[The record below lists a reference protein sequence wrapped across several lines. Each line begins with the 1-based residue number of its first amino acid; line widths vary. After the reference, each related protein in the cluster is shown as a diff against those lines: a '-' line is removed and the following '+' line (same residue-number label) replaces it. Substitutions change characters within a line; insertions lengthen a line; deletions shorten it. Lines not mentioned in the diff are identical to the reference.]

1 MPAPSLRH
9 QSIDS
14 AALTLTEAAEAVADL
29 GAALEYHGRRYHA
42 EDAPEISDAEYDA
55 LYRRLQAIEAKFPE
69 LIREDSPTARVGAAP
84 AVGFGKVRHA
94 IPMLS
99 LGNAF
104 AREDVQGFLDS
115 IRNFLVELRADP
127 AQAVEVLAELKIDGL
142 SCSLRY
148 EGGVLVQAATRGD
161 GQEGEDVTAN
171 VRTIDNVPKRLTG
184 DAPDLLEVRGE
195 VYMTDA
201 DFLALN
207 ARQQEAG
214 GKLFAN
220 PRNAAAG
227 SLRQLDPTITKAR
240 PLRFFGYAWGE
251 VSRPLG
257 TTQAE
262 ARAALERFGFTL
274 NEPSR
279 ICRSL
284 DEMIGFYDEIGD
296 RRATLGFSIDGIVYK
311 VNRLDLQQRLGFV
324 SRAPRWA
331 IAHKF
336 PPEQART
343 RLEGILLQVGRTGA
357 LTPVAALTPINVGG
371 VMVARATLH
380 NEDYIAE
387 KDIRIGDT
395 VVVQRAGDV
404 IPQIVQVVPELRPEG
419 AVPWEPPTECPICH
433 SAAVREPGE
442 AKRFCTGGLIC
453 EAQAVERLRHFVARD
468 AFDIEGLGTKTVT
481 EFHEAGLIKT
491 PADIFRLKRQ
501 DIEGREGWKDLSIAK
516 LLKSIDDRRA
526 IPLDRFILALGIRQ
540 VGQTTARLMAKH
552 YRTRAH
558 WQEAMIAAG
567 DPAGDAYQELLNI
580 DGIGADTAKD
590 MTDFFAEKN
599 NLDALG
605 DLIDVLKTVEDF
617 VPPAGRDG
625 GALDGKVVVFTGTL
639 VQLSRGEA
647 KARAEGAGAKVTG
660 SVSAK
665 TDYLVVG
672 ADAGSKAAK
681 AEALGVKT
689 ITEDEFI
696 AMVAGNPLPLAG
708 EGGERERTG

>member
-9 QSIDS
+9 SSIDS
-14 AALTLTEAAEAVADL
+14 AALSPEDAAEAVADL
-29 GAALEYHGRRYHA
+29 VAAIDYHGHRYHA
-42 EDAPEISDAEYDA
+42 EDAPEISDADYDA
-55 LYRRLQAIEAKFPE
+55 LYRRLQAIEARFPE

-84 AVGFGKVRHA
+84 AAGFGKVRHA

-104 AREDVQGFLDS
+104 AREDVEDFLS
-115 IRNFLVELRADP
+115 SVRNFLAELRADP
-127 AQAVEVLAELKIDGL
+127 AQAVEVMAELKIDGL

-148 EGGVLVQAATRGD
+148 EDGVLVQAATRGD

-171 VRTIDNVPKRLTG
+171 VRTIANVPHELAG
-184 DAPDLLEVRGE
+184 DAPGVLEVRGE

-227 SLRQLDPTITKAR
+227 SLRQLDPAITKAR

-257 TTQAE
+257 KTQAE
-262 ARAALERFGFTL
+262 ARASLKRFGFTL

-279 ICRSL
+279 ICRSV
-284 DEMIGFYDEIGD
+284 DEMMGFYDEIGNA
-296 RRATLGFSIDGIVYK
+296 RATLGFSIDGIVYK
-311 VNRLDLQQRLGFV
+311 INRLDLQQRLGFV

-331 IAHKF
+331 IAHKY

-343 RLEGILLQVGRTGA
+343 KLEKIVLQVGRTGA
-357 LTPVAALTPINVGG
+357 LTPVAELVPINVGG
-371 VMVARATLH
+371 VMVGRATLH

-387 KDIRIGDT
+387 KDIRVGDT

-404 IPQIVQVVPELRPEG
+404 IPQIVSVVPELRPDG
-419 AVPWEPPTECPICH
+419 APPWTPLEHCPICG
-433 SAAVREPGE
+433 SNAVREPGE
-442 AKRFCTGGLIC
+442 AKRYCTGGLVC

-468 AFDIEGLGTKTVT
+468 AFDIEGLGTKTIV

-491 PADIFRLKRQ
+491 PADIFRLKREQ
-501 DIEGREGWKDLSIAK
+501 IEGREGWKDLSISK
-516 LLKSIDDRRA
+516 LLEAIKARRT

-552 YRTRAH
+552 YLTLTK
-558 WQEAMIAAG
+558 WQEAMKAAG
-567 DPAGDAYQELLNI
+567 DLESDAYQELLNI

-590 MTDFFAEKN
+590 MTDFFIEER
-599 NLDALG
+599 NLAALA
-605 DLIDVLKTVEDF
+605 DLESLLTVEPF
-617 VPPAGRDG
+617 VPPAGNAG
-625 GALDGKVVVFTGTL
+625 GALDGKIVVFTGTL

-660 SVSAK
+660 TVSAK

-696 AMVAGNPLPLAG
+696 AMVAG
-708 EGGERERTG
+708 

>member
-9 QSIDS
+9 SSIDS
-14 AALTLTEAAEAVADL
+14 AALGPEEAAEAVSDL
-29 GAALEYHGRRYHA
+29 VAAIGYHGQRYHA
-42 EDAPEISDAEYDA
+42 EDAPEIADADYDT
-55 LYRRLQAIEAKFPE
+55 LYRRLQAIEARFPE

-84 AVGFGKVRHA
+84 AAGFGKVRHA

-104 AREDVQGFLDS
+104 ARQDVQGFLDS
-115 IRNFLVELRADP
+115 VRNFLAELRADP

-148 EGGVLVQAATRGD
+148 EHGLLVQAATRGD

-171 VRTIDNVPKRLTG
+171 VRTIDNVPHKLTG
-184 DAPDLLEVRGE
+184 DAPDVLEVRGE

-227 SLRQLDPTITKAR
+227 SLRQLDPAITRAR

-257 TTQAE
+257 KTQAE
-262 ARAALERFGFTL
+262 ARAALAGFGFTL

-279 ICRSL
+279 ICRSI
-284 DEMIGFYDEIGD
+284 DEMIGFYDEIGNA
-296 RRATLGFSIDGIVYK
+296 RATLGFSIDGIVYK
-311 VNRLDLQQRLGFV
+311 INRLDLQQRLGFV

-343 RLEGILLQVGRTGA
+343 RLNAITLQVGRTGA
-357 LTPVAALTPINVGG
+357 LTPVAELMPINVGG
-371 VMVARATLH
+371 VMVGRATLH

-387 KDIRIGDT
+387 KDIRVGDT

-404 IPQIVQVVPELRPEG
+404 IPQIVQIVPELRDGDP
-419 AVPWEPPTECPICH
+419 PKWQPPTECPICH

-468 AFDIEGLGTKTVT
+468 AFDIEGLGAKTVT
-481 EFHEAGLIKT
+481 EFQEAGLIRT
-491 PADIFRLKRQ
+491 PADIFRLKRE
-501 DIEGREGWKDLSIAK
+501 DIEGREGWKDLSISK
-516 LLKSIDDRRA
+516 LLKSIEDRRT

-540 VGQTTARLMAKH
+540 TGQTTARLMAKH
-552 YRTRAH
+552 YRTLEH
-558 WQEAMIAAG
+558 WQAAMIAAG
-567 DPAGDAYQELLNI
+567 DPESDAYKELLNI

-599 NLDALG
+599 NLDALA
-605 DLIDVLKTVEDF
+605 DLEAQLTVEPF

-625 GALDGKVVVFTGTL
+625 GALDGRIVVFTGTL

-696 AMVAGNPLPLAG
+696 ALVAG
-708 EGGERERTG
+708 

>member
-9 QSIDS
+9 ASIDS
-14 AALTLTEAAEAVADL
+14 AALGPEDAAEAVADL
-29 GAALEYHGRRYHA
+29 IAALDYHGQRYHA
-42 EDAPEISDAEYDA
+42 EDAPEVSDADYDA
-55 LYRRLQAIEAKFPE
+55 LYRRLQAIEARFPD
-69 LIREDSPTARVGAAP
+69 LVREDSPTARVGAAP
-84 AVGFGKVRHA
+84 AAGFGKVKHV

-104 AREDVQGFLDS
+104 AREDVEGFMES
-115 IRNFLVELRADP
+115 ARNFLRAGTDQEIEL
-127 AQAVEVLAELKIDGL
+127 VAELKIDGL

-148 EGGVLVQAATRGD
+148 EKGMLVQAATRGD

-171 VRTIDNVPKRLTG
+171 VRTIENVPQTLKG
-184 DAPDLLEVRGE
+184 DAPDVLEVRGE
-195 VYMTDA
+195 VYMSDA

-227 SLRQLDPTITKAR
+227 SLRQLDPAITKAR

-257 TTQAE
+257 KTQEE
-262 ARAALERFGFTL
+262 ARAALHDFGFTL
-274 NEPSR
+274 NEPSKL
-279 ICRSL
+279 CRSV
-284 DEMIGFYDEIGD
+284 DEMIAFYDEIGNA
-296 RRATLGFSIDGIVYK
+296 RATLGFSIDGIVYK
-311 VNRLDLQQRLGFV
+311 INRLDLQQRLGFV

-336 PPEQART
+336 PPQQART
-343 RLEGILLQVGRTGA
+343 KLEDILLQVGRTGA

-371 VMVARATLH
+371 VMVSRATLH

-387 KDIRIGDT
+387 KDIRVGDT
-395 VVVQRAGDV
+395 VIVQRAGDV
-404 IPQIVQVVPELRPEG
+404 IPQIVAIVPELRPE
-419 AVPWEPPTECPICH
+419 ATVPWQPPTECPICH

-442 AKRFCTGGLIC
+442 AKSFCTGGLIC

-468 AFDIEGLGTKTVT
+468 AFDIEGLGSKTVT

-491 PADIFRLKRQ
+491 PADIFRLSAK
-501 DIEGREGWKDLSIAK
+501 DIEGREGWKELSISK
-516 LLKSIDDRRA
+516 LLKSIEDRRT

-540 VGQTTARLMAKH
+540 TGQTTARLMAKH
-552 YRTRAH
+552 YLTLDH
-558 WQEAMIAAG
+558 WQDAMKAAG
-567 DPAGDAYQELLNI
+567 NVESEAYQELLNI

-590 MTDFFAEKN
+590 MTDFFAEQN
-599 NLDALG
+599 NLDALA
-605 DLIDVLKTVEDF
+605 DLARLLTVEPF
-617 VPPAGRDG
+617 VPPAKNEG
-625 GALDGKVVVFTGTL
+625 GALDGKIVVFTGTL
-639 VQLSRGEA
+639 LQLSRGEA

-681 AEALGVKT
+681 AEALGDKT
-689 ITEDEFI
+689 LSDDEFI
-696 AMVAGNPLPLAG
+696 ALVAG
-708 EGGERERTG
+708 

>member
-1 MPAPSLRH
+1 MTAPAIRH
-9 QSIDS
+9 LSIDP
-14 AALTLTEAAEAVADL
+14 AALTEEDAAEAMADL
-29 GAALEYHGRRYHA
+29 GAAIDYHGQRYHA

-55 LYRRLQAIEAKFPE
+55 LYRRLQAIEARFPE
-69 LIREDSPTARVGAAP
+69 LIRADSPTARVGAAP
-84 AVGFGKVRHA
+84 AAGFGKVRHA

-104 AREDVQGFLDS
+104 SREDVEGFLDS
-115 IRNFLVELRADP
+115 VRNFLVELRADP
-127 AQAVEVLAELKIDGL
+127 AVAVEVVAELKIDGL

-148 EGGVLVQAATRGD
+148 EGGHLVQAATRGD

-171 VRTIDNVPKRLTG
+171 VRTIANVPQRLAG
-184 DAPDLLEVRGE
+184 DAPDVLEVRGE
-195 VYMTDA
+195 VYMADA

-207 ARQQEAG
+207 ERQQASG

-227 SLRQLDPTITKAR
+227 SLRQLDPAITKAR
-240 PLRFFGYAWGE
+240 PLKFFGYAWGE
-251 VSRPLG
+251 TSRPLG
-257 TTQAE
+257 TTQQE
-262 ARAALERFGFTL
+262 AREAIRSFGFTL

-279 ICRSL
+279 ICRSV
-284 DEMIGFYDEIGD
+284 DEMLAFYDEIGNA
-296 RRATLGFSIDGIVYK
+296 RATLGFSIDGIVYK

-343 RLEGILLQVGRTGA
+343 RLEDILLQVGRTGA

-380 NEDYIAE
+380 NEDYIAD
-387 KDIRIGDT
+387 KDIRIGDM

-404 IPQIVQVVPELRPEG
+404 IPQIVSVVPELRDGDP
-419 AVPWEPPTECPICH
+419 PKWEPPTECPICH

-442 AKRFCTGGLIC
+442 AKRFCTGGLVC
-453 EAQAVERLRHFVARD
+453 EAQAVERLRHFVSRD
-468 AFDIEGLGTKTVT
+468 AFDIEGLGWKTVV
-481 EFHEAGLIKT
+481 EFHEAGLIRT
-491 PADIFRLKRQ
+491 PADIFRLKAS
-501 DIEGREGWKDLSIAK
+501 DIEGREGWKDLSISK
-516 LLKSIDDRRA
+516 LIKSIEARRTIA
-526 IPLDRFILALGIRQ
+526 LDRFILALGIRQ
-540 VGQTTARLMAKH
+540 VGQTTARLLAKH
-552 YRTRAH
+552 YRTLAH
-558 WQEAMIAAG
+558 WQEAMTAAA
-567 DPAGDAYQELLNI
+567 DPESDAYKELLNI

-590 MTDFFAEKN
+590 VTDFFVEEN
-599 NLDALG
+599 NLEVLA
-605 DLIDVLKTVEDF
+605 DLESLLTVEEF
-617 VPPAGRDG
+617 VPAAGREG

-639 VQLSRGEA
+639 LQLTRGEA
-647 KARAEGAGAKVTG
+647 KARAEAAGAKVTG

-681 AEALGVKT
+681 AQELGVAT
-689 ITEDEFI
+689 ISEDDFI
-696 AMVAGNPLPLAG
+696 AMIG
-708 EGGERERTG
+708 

>member
-9 QSIDS
+9 ASIDS
-14 AALTLTEAAEAVADL
+14 AALGPEEAAEAVADL
-29 GAALEYHGRRYHA
+29 IAAIDYHGQRYHA
-42 EDAPEISDAEYDA
+42 EDAPEIPDADYDA
-55 LYRRLQAIEAKFPE
+55 LYRRLQAIEARFPE
-69 LIREDSPTARVGAAP
+69 LIRQDSPTVRVGAAP
-84 AVGFGKVRHA
+84 AAGFGKVRHA

-104 AREDVQGFLDS
+104 AREDVQDFLAS
-115 IRNFLVELRADP
+115 VRNFLAELRADP
-127 AQAVEVLAELKIDGL
+127 AQELEVMAELKIDGL

-148 EGGVLVQAATRGD
+148 EKGLLVQAATRGD

-171 VRTIDNVPKRLTG
+171 VRTIDNVPHRLDG
-184 DAPDLLEVRGE
+184 DAPDVLEVRGE

-207 ARQQEAG
+207 ARQQAAG

-227 SLRQLDPTITKAR
+227 SLRQLDPAITKSR

-257 TTQAE
+257 RTQAE
-262 ARAALERFGFTL
+262 ARQALKDFGFTL

-279 ICRSL
+279 ICRSV
-284 DEMIGFYDEIGD
+284 DEMIRFYDEIGNA
-296 RRATLGFSIDGIVYK
+296 RATLGFSIDGIVYK
-311 VNRLDLQQRLGFV
+311 INRLDLQQRLGFV

-343 RLEGILLQVGRTGA
+343 VLNAITLQVGRTGA
-357 LTPVAALTPINVGG
+357 LTPVAELTPINVGG
-371 VMVARATLH
+371 VMVGRATLH

-387 KDIRIGDT
+387 KDIRVGDT

-404 IPQIVQVVPELRPEG
+404 IPQIVSVVPALRPEG
-419 AVPWEPPTECPICH
+419 ALPWMPPEHCPVCG
-433 SAAVREPGE
+433 SNAVREPGE
-442 AKRFCTGGLIC
+442 AKRYCTGGLIC

-468 AFDIEGLGTKTVT
+468 AFDIEGLGSKTVT
-481 EFHEAGLIKT
+481 EFYEAGLIKT
-491 PADIFRLKRQ
+491 PADIFRLKRE
-501 DIEGREGWKDLSIAK
+501 DIEGREGWKELSIAK
-516 LLKSIDDRRA
+516 LLKSIEDRRT

-540 VGQTTARLMAKH
+540 TGQTTARLMAKH
-552 YRTRAH
+552 YRTLAH
-558 WQEAMIAAG
+558 WQEAMTAAG
-567 DPAGDAYQELLNI
+567 DPDSDAYRELLNI
-580 DGIGADTAKD
+580 DGIGSDTAKD
-590 MTDFFAEKN
+590 MTDFFAEPN
-599 NLDALG
+599 NLAALA
-605 DLIDVLKTVEDF
+605 DLATLLSVEPF

-625 GALDGKVVVFTGTL
+625 GALDGKIVVFTGTL

-660 SVSAK
+660 TVSAK

-689 ITEDEFI
+689 LSEDAFI
-696 AMVAGNPLPLAG
+696 ALVAG
-708 EGGERERTG
+708 

>member
-9 QSIDS
+9 SSIDS
-14 AALTLTEAAEAVADL
+14 AALSPEDAAEAVADL
-29 GAALEYHGRRYHA
+29 VAAIDYHGHRYHA
-42 EDAPEISDAEYDA
+42 EDAPEISDADYDA
-55 LYRRLQAIEAKFPE
+55 LYRRLQAIEARFPE

-84 AVGFGKVRHA
+84 AAGFGKVRHA

-104 AREDVQGFLDS
+104 AREDVEDFLS
-115 IRNFLVELRADP
+115 SVRNFLAELRADP
-127 AQAVEVLAELKIDGL
+127 AQAIEVLAELKIDGL

-148 EGGVLVQAATRGD
+148 EGGQLVQAATRGD

-171 VRTIDNVPKRLTG
+171 VRTIDNVPHKLKG
-184 DAPDLLEVRGE
+184 DAPDVLEVRGE

-227 SLRQLDPTITKAR
+227 SLRQLDPAITKAR

-257 TTQAE
+257 KTQAE
-262 ARAALERFGFTL
+262 ARESLKSFGFTL

-279 ICRSL
+279 ICSSV
-284 DEMIGFYDEIGD
+284 DEMIGFYDEIGNA
-296 RRATLGFSIDGIVYK
+296 RATLGFSIDGIVYK
-311 VNRLDLQQRLGFV
+311 INRLDLQQRLGFV

-336 PPEQART
+336 PPQQART
-343 RLEGILLQVGRTGA
+343 ILNAITLQVGRTGA
-357 LTPVAALTPINVGG
+357 LTPVAELVPINVGG
-371 VMVARATLH
+371 VMVGRATLH

-387 KDIRIGDT
+387 KDIRVGDT

-404 IPQIVQVVPELRPEG
+404 IPQIVSVVAELRVGDP
-419 AVPWEPPTECPICH
+419 PKWEPPTECPICH

-442 AKRFCTGGLIC
+442 AKRYCTGGLVC

-491 PADIFRLKRQ
+491 PADIFRLKREQ
-501 DIEGREGWKDLSIAK
+501 IEGREGWKELSISK
-516 LLKSIDDRRA
+516 LLKSIQDRRT

-540 VGQTTARLMAKH
+540 TGQTTARLMAKR
-552 YRTRAH
+552 YRTLAH
-558 WQEAMIAAG
+558 WQEAMTAAG
-567 DPAGDAYQELLNI
+567 DPESDAYKELLNI

-590 MTDFFAEKN
+590 MTDFFAEQN
-599 NLDALG
+599 NLDALA
-605 DLIDVLKTVEDF
+605 DLESLLTVEPF
-617 VPPAGRDG
+617 VPPAGNEG

-660 SVSAK
+660 TVSAK

-696 AMVAGNPLPLAG
+696 AMVAG
-708 EGGERERTG
+708 

>member
-9 QSIDS
+9 ASIDS
-14 AALTLTEAAEAVADL
+14 AALSPTEAAETVADL
-29 GAALEYHGRRYHA
+29 IAAIDYHGQRYHA
-42 EDAPEISDAEYDA
+42 EDAPEIPDAEYDA
-55 LYRRLQAIEAKFPE
+55 LYRRLQAIEGRFPE
-69 LIREDSPTARVGAAP
+69 LIREDSPTVRVGAAP
-84 AVGFGKVRHA
+84 AAGFGKVRHA

-104 AREDVQGFLDS
+104 AREDVQDFLS
-115 IRNFLVELRADP
+115 SVRNFLAELRADP
-127 AQAVEVLAELKIDGL
+127 AQELEVMAELKIDGL

-148 EGGVLVQAATRGD
+148 EKGLLVQAATRGD

-171 VRTIDNVPKRLTG
+171 VRTIDNVPHKLEG
-184 DAPDLLEVRGE
+184 DAPDVLEVRGE

-207 ARQQEAG
+207 VRQQESAG
-214 GKLFAN
+214 KPFAN

-227 SLRQLDPTITKAR
+227 SLRQLDPTITKSR

-257 TTQAE
+257 KTQAE
-262 ARAALERFGFTL
+262 ARQALKSFGFTL

-296 RRATLGFSIDGIVYK
+296 ARATLGFSIDGIVYK
-311 VNRLDLQQRLGFV
+311 INRLDLQQRLGFV

-343 RLEGILLQVGRTGA
+343 VLNAILLQVGRTGA
-357 LTPVAALTPINVGG
+357 LTPVAELTPINVGG
-371 VMVARATLH
+371 VMVGRATLH

-387 KDIRIGDT
+387 KDIRVGDT

-404 IPQIVQVVPELRPEG
+404 IPQIVSVVPALRLDGALPWTPPEH
-419 AVPWEPPTECPICH
+419 CPVCG
-433 SAAVREPGE
+433 SKAVREPGE
-442 AKRFCTGGLIC
+442 AKRYCTGGLIC

-468 AFDIEGLGTKTVT
+468 AFDIEGLGSKTVT

-491 PADIFRLKRQ
+491 PADIFRLKRA
-501 DIEGREGWKDLSIAK
+501 DIEGREGWKDLSISK
-516 LLKSIDDRRA
+516 LLKSIEARST

-540 VGQTTARLMAKH
+540 TGQTTARLMAKH
-552 YRTRAH
+552 YRTLDH

-567 DPAGDAYQELLNI
+567 DIESDAYQELLNI

-590 MTDFFAEKN
+590 MTDFFAEPN
-599 NLDALG
+599 NLAALA
-605 DLIDVLKTVEDF
+605 DLASLLTVENF

-625 GALDGKVVVFTGTL
+625 GALDGKIVVFTGTL

-660 SVSAK
+660 TVSAK

-672 ADAGSKAAK
+672 TDAGSKAAK

-689 ITEDEFI
+689 ISEDAFI
-696 AMVAGNPLPLAG
+696 ALVAG
-708 EGGERERTG
+708 

>member
-9 QSIDS
+9 ASIDS
-14 AALTLTEAAEAVADL
+14 AALSPEDAIEAVADL
-29 GAALEYHGRRYHA
+29 IAALDYHGQRYHA
-42 EDAPEISDAEYDA
+42 EDAPEISDADYDA
-55 LYRRLQAIEAKFPE
+55 LYRHLQAIEARFPE
-69 LIREDSPTARVGAAP
+69 LIRADSPTARVGAAP
-84 AVGFGKVRHA
+84 AAGFGKVRHA

-104 AREDVQGFLDS
+104 AREDVEGFMDS
-115 IRNFLVELRADP
+115 ARNFLRAGAD
-127 AQAVEVLAELKIDGL
+127 QEIEVVAELKIDGL

-148 EGGVLVQAATRGD
+148 ENGVLVQAATRGD

-171 VRTIDNVPKRLTG
+171 VRTIENVPHKLKG
-184 DAPDLLEVRGE
+184 EAPDVLEVRGE

-207 ARQQEAG
+207 TRQQEAG

-227 SLRQLDPTITKAR
+227 SLRQMDPSITKAR

-257 TTQAE
+257 TTQEE
-262 ARAALERFGFTL
+262 ARQSLHGFGFTL

-279 ICRSL
+279 LCRSV
-284 DEMIGFYDEIGD
+284 DEMVQFYDEIGNG
-296 RRATLGFSIDGIVYK
+296 RATLGFSIDGIVYK
-311 VNRLDLQQRLGFV
+311 INRLDLQQRLGFV

-336 PPEQART
+336 PPQQART
-343 RLEGILLQVGRTGA
+343 KLEGILLQVGRTGA

-395 VVVQRAGDV
+395 VIVQRAGDV
-404 IPQIVQVVPELRPEG
+404 IPQIVAIVPELRPEG
-419 AVPWEPPTECPICH
+419 TAAWEPPTECPICH

-468 AFDIEGLGTKTVT
+468 AFDIEGLGSKTVT

-491 PADIFRLKRQ
+491 PADIFRLSAK
-501 DIEGREGWKDLSIAK
+501 DIEGREGWKELSISK
-516 LLKSIDDRRA
+516 LLKSIEDRRT

-540 VGQTTARLMAKH
+540 TGQTTARLMAKH
-552 YRTRAH
+552 YRTLDH
-558 WQEAMIAAG
+558 WQDAMKAAG
-567 DPAGDAYQELLNI
+567 DVESEAYQELLNI

-590 MTDFFAEKN
+590 MTDFFAEQN
-599 NLDALG
+599 NLDALA
-605 DLIDVLKTVEDF
+605 DLESLLTVEPF
-617 VPPAGRDG
+617 VPPAKNEG

-639 VQLSRGEA
+639 LQLSRGEA

-689 ITEDEFI
+689 LTEDEFI
-696 AMVAGNPLPLAG
+696 ALVAG
-708 EGGERERTG
+708 

>member
-9 QSIDS
+9 ASIDS
-14 AALTLTEAAEAVADL
+14 ATLGAEDAAEAVADL
-29 GAALEYHGRRYHA
+29 VAALHYHGERYHA

-55 LYRRLQAIEAKFPE
+55 LYRRLQAIEARFPE
-69 LIREDSPTARVGAAP
+69 LIREDSPTVRVGAAP
-84 AVGFGKVRHA
+84 AAGFGKVRHA

-104 AREDVQGFLDS
+104 AREDVEGFMES
-115 IRNFLVELRADP
+115 ARNFLRAGADE
-127 AQAVEVLAELKIDGL
+127 VIEVLAELKIDGL

-148 EGGVLVQAATRGD
+148 EHGLLVQAATRGD

-171 VRTIDNVPKRLTG
+171 VRTIDNVPHKLAG

-207 ARQQEAG
+207 ERQQAAG
-214 GKLFAN
+214 AKLFAN

-227 SLRQLDPTITKAR
+227 SLRQLDPTITKSR
-240 PLRFFGYAWGE
+240 PLKFFGYAWGE

-257 TTQAE
+257 KTQAE
-262 ARAALERFGFTL
+262 ARAAIESFGFTL

-279 ICRSL
+279 LCRSV
-284 DEMIGFYDEIGD
+284 DEMIRFYEEIGD
-296 RRATLGFSIDGIVYK
+296 ARATLGFSIDGIVYK
-311 VNRLDLQQRLGFV
+311 INRLDLQQRLGFV

-343 RLEGILLQVGRTGA
+343 VLKGITLQVGRTGA
-357 LTPVAALTPINVGG
+357 LTPVAELTPINVGG
-371 VMVARATLH
+371 VMVGRATLH

-387 KDIRIGDT
+387 KDIRVGDT
-395 VVVQRAGDV
+395 VIVQRAGDV
-404 IPQIVQVVPELRPEG
+404 IPQVVSVVTDLRPADAE
-419 AVPWEPPTECPICH
+419 PWTPPTECPICR

-442 AKRFCTGGLIC
+442 AKRFCTGGLVC

-468 AFDIEGLGTKTVT
+468 AFDIEGLGYKTVV
-481 EFHEAGLIKT
+481 EFHEADLIKT
-491 PADIFRLKRQ
+491 PADIFRLKRE

-516 LLKSIDDRRA
+516 LLKSIEARKT

-552 YRTRAH
+552 YRTLDH
-558 WQEAMIAAG
+558 WREAMTSAA
-567 DPAGDAYQELLNI
+567 DPESDAYKELMNI
-580 DGIGADTAKD
+580 DGVGADTAKD
-590 MTDFFAEKN
+590 LTDFFAEEN
-599 NLDALG
+599 NRDAVDDLLRELDS
-605 DLIDVLKTVEDF
+605 VEAF
-617 VPPAGRDG
+617 TQVAREG

-681 AEALGVKT
+681 AQELGVKT
-689 ITEDEFI
+689 LTEDEFI
-696 AMVAGNPLPLAG
+696 ALVAGDEA
-708 EGGERERTG
+708 

>member
-9 QSIDS
+9 ASIDS
-14 AALTLTEAAEAVADL
+14 AALSPTEAAETVADL
-29 GAALEYHGRRYHA
+29 IAAIDYHGQRYHA
-42 EDAPEISDAEYDA
+42 EDAPEIPDAEYDA
-55 LYRRLQAIEAKFPE
+55 LYRRLQAIEGRFPE
-69 LIREDSPTARVGAAP
+69 LIREDSPTVRVGAAP
-84 AVGFGKVRHA
+84 AAGFGKVRHA

-104 AREDVQGFLDS
+104 AREDVQDFLS
-115 IRNFLVELRADP
+115 SVRNFLAELRADP
-127 AQAVEVLAELKIDGL
+127 AQELEVMAELKIDGL

-148 EGGVLVQAATRGD
+148 EKGLLVQAATRGD

-171 VRTIDNVPKRLTG
+171 VRTIDNVPHKLEG
-184 DAPDLLEVRGE
+184 DAPDVLEVRGE

-207 ARQQEAG
+207 VRQQESAG
-214 GKLFAN
+214 KPFAN

-227 SLRQLDPTITKAR
+227 SLRQLDPTITKSR

-257 TTQAE
+257 KTQAE
-262 ARAALERFGFTL
+262 ARQALKSFGFTL

-296 RRATLGFSIDGIVYK
+296 ARATLGFSIDGIVYK
-311 VNRLDLQQRLGFV
+311 INRLDLQQRLGFV

-343 RLEGILLQVGRTGA
+343 VLNAILLQVGRTGA
-357 LTPVAALTPINVGG
+357 LTPVAELTPINVGG
-371 VMVARATLH
+371 VMVGRATLH

-387 KDIRIGDT
+387 KDIRVGDT

-404 IPQIVQVVPELRPEG
+404 IPQIVSVVPALRLDGALPWTPPEH
-419 AVPWEPPTECPICH
+419 CPVCG
-433 SAAVREPGE
+433 SKAVREPGE
-442 AKRFCTGGLIC
+442 AKRYCTGGLIC
-453 EAQAVERLRHFVARD
+453 PAQAVERLRHFVARD
-468 AFDIEGLGTKTVT
+468 AFDIEGLGSKTVT

-491 PADIFRLKRQ
+491 PADIFRLKRE
-501 DIEGREGWKDLSIAK
+501 DIEGREGWKDLSISK
-516 LLKSIDDRRA
+516 LLKSIEARST

-540 VGQTTARLMAKH
+540 TGQTTARLMAKH
-552 YRTRAH
+552 YRTLDH

-567 DPAGDAYQELLNI
+567 DIESDAYQELLNI

-590 MTDFFAEKN
+590 MTDFFAEPN
-599 NLDALG
+599 NLAALA
-605 DLIDVLKTVEDF
+605 DLASLLTVENF

-625 GALDGKVVVFTGTL
+625 GALDGKIVVFTGTL

-660 SVSAK
+660 TVSAK

-672 ADAGSKAAK
+672 TDAGSKAAK

-689 ITEDEFI
+689 ISEDAFI
-696 AMVAGNPLPLAG
+696 ALVAG
-708 EGGERERTG
+708 

>member
-9 QSIDS
+9 SSIDS
-14 AALTLTEAAEAVADL
+14 AALSPEEAAEAVTDL
-29 GAALEYHGRRYHA
+29 VAALHYHGERYHA
-42 EDAPEISDAEYDA
+42 EDAPEIPDAEYDA
-55 LYRRLQAIEAKFPE
+55 LYRRLQAIEARFPE

-84 AVGFGKVRHA
+84 AAGFGKVRHA

-115 IRNFLVELRADP
+115 VRNFLAELRADP
-127 AQAVEVLAELKIDGL
+127 GQAVEVMAELKIDGL

-171 VRTIDNVPKRLTG
+171 VRTIDNVPQRLKG
-184 DAPDLLEVRGE
+184 DAPDVLEVRGE

-207 ARQQEAG
+207 ARQQEAS

-227 SLRQLDPTITKAR
+227 SLRQLDPAITKAR

-257 TTQAE
+257 KTQAE
-262 ARAALERFGFTL
+262 ARASLKSFGFTL

-279 ICRSL
+279 ICRSV
-284 DEMIGFYDEIGD
+284 DEMIAFYDEIGNA
-296 RRATLGFSIDGIVYK
+296 RATLGFSIDGVVYK
-311 VNRLDLQQRLGFV
+311 INRLDLQQRLGFV

-336 PPEQART
+336 PPQQART
-343 RLEGILLQVGRTGA
+343 KLEKIVLQVGRTGA
-357 LTPVAALTPINVGG
+357 LTPVAELTPINVGG
-371 VMVARATLH
+371 VMVGRATLH

-387 KDIRIGDT
+387 KDIRVGDT

-404 IPQIVQVVPELRPEG
+404 IPQIVSVVPELRAGDP
-419 AVPWEPPTECPICH
+419 AKWEPPTECPICH

-442 AKRFCTGGLIC
+442 AKRFCTGGLVC

-468 AFDIEGLGTKTVT
+468 AFDIEGLGSKTVT
-481 EFHEAGLIKT
+481 EFHEAGLIRT
-491 PADIFRLKRQ
+491 PADIFRLKRE
-501 DIEGREGWKDLSIAK
+501 DIEGREGWKELSISK
-516 LLKSIDDRRA
+516 LLKSIQERRT

-540 VGQTTARLMAKH
+540 TGQTTARLMAKH
-552 YRTRAH
+552 YRTLAH
-558 WQEAMIAAG
+558 WQEAMKAAG
-567 DPAGDAYQELLNI
+567 DPESDAYQELLNI

-590 MTDFFAEKN
+590 MTDFFAERN
-599 NLDALG
+599 NLDALA
-605 DLIDVLKTVEDF
+605 DLESLLTVEPF
-617 VPPAGRDG
+617 VPPAGREG
-625 GALDGKVVVFTGTL
+625 GALDGKVLVFTGTL

-696 AMVAGNPLPLAG
+696 ALVAG
-708 EGGERERTG
+708 